1 MTRSIGKKFL
11 ALFLALVLLCSLL
24 PQAALPVSAAESD
37 GGSCGENLTWN
48 YYYDEETETG
58 WLSFDGWG
66 DMTDF
71 EPSGAP
77 WYPYRSRIDSVYLPW
92 DLTGV
97 GAYAFQDCTAL
108 TDLYLKEEIARVG
121 TGAFSGC
128 SGLTYLSV
136 DNPFCILNC
145 GLSGQPGEMTV
156 SGYAGSTA
164 QAYAEEYGYPFSSI
178 EGSFTRSGSCGI
190 WGDNLTW
197 TYEFESETLVIE
209 GNGEMADFEPGGAGW
224 YPYRAGIRNVNLPEA
239 LTSIGT
245 YAFQDCTLLTSAW
258 IPVSVTLVSA
268 GAFSG
273 CTGLETFDVGDTY
286 CALDCGES
294 GLPGVMTVCGFDGST
309 AEAYAEAYG
318 YAFDSLGSNQY
329 FGSCGENLQW
339 QFDSSSNTLYI
350 EGSGDMHCDYE
361 GGWYPIREHIRSV
374 SVGWEVTSVDWYAFQ
389 DCTALTSIALSE
401 GVTRVEGGAFSG
413 CTALESFTVKNP
425 YCELYCGEAGLPGT
439 MTVYG
444 YDGSTAEAYAA
455 EFGYTFSSE
464 GSYYYSG
471 HFSTENSDLNWNFD
485 TGSGILR
492 IYGSGEVTGY
502 QASGWDGEMIS
513 WQGEHWEPLR
523 EHICALIIEGE
534 ITGIDSYAFSY
545 YPVLRSVDLY
555 ENVDYVE
562 EGAFSDCS
570 ALESF
575 WVSNPYCVLECGLS
589 GSPGTMTVCGYPCST
604 AAAYAAEYGYAFSPL
619 DGNPYHGECGEGYQW
634 SFDPE
639 TGLLSIT
646 EVWPP
651 VSCPVMPDY
660 FESDVPWYGLRDYIT
675 SVSLPSG
682 ITRIG
687 SYAFNNCTAL
697 TAVELPDSVSSI
709 GDNAFCGCSALT
721 SVILPQN
728 VVTIEDYAFSN
739 CSGLER
745 FEVHNPSCVISCGE
759 SGIPGTMTVYGYF
772 GSTAEDYAEIYGYS
786 FVSISGQQYTGVCG
800 AQGDNLTWTFDVS
813 TGVLTIEGSG
823 DMANYFRTGDTT
835 NAPWSEFGEIIT
847 GLSLPENIT
856 YIGSWAIYDCRGLT
870 YVSVP
875 GSVTRLN
882 DYALS
887 SRSVRNIWV
896 NEGVTSI
903 DYRALTECTALY
915 SIHLPASLLLIGGDA
930 FNDCESLNDISVA
943 AGNTQFSS
951 SLGILYNKDKTQLI
965 RCPRGIRSSNTVIVP
980 EGVVTI
986 CEEAFMDC
994 THLVSVKIPSSLV
1007 EIGTSAFDGCTSL
1020 IGLSSDTGIYSLTSI
1035 GEKAFLCCSNLRY
1048 ATIPEGVTTI
1058 GTEAFCCCTLL
1069 DHLTLPN
1076 SVVSIGARAFRGT
1089 ALRTMTLPASVAYV
1103 YSGAIPELN
1112 TLTVLNPSCE
1122 LSCGQSGT
1130 PGEMV
1135 VYGYAD
1141 STAQAYAEQFG
1152 YAFCPLDRFTDVN
1165 PSAYY
1170 AVPVA
1175 WAYEN
1180 GITSGTG
1187 SNSFSPNKTCTRA
1200 EAVTFL
1206 WRAYGSPEPAGTDNP
1221 FGDVRP
1227 GKYYETAVL
1236 WAYHHE
1242 PQITGGTSSG
1252 KFGVGQSCTRAQ
1264 VVTFL
1269 WAAAG
1274 KPEPSITDCVFTD
1287 VLETDY
1293 FYKAVL
1299 WAVDNGITSGTSST
1313 TFSPN
1318 AGCTRGQIVTFL
1330 YRAIGQD

>member
-37 GGSCGENLTWN
+37 GGSCGDNLTWN

-77 WYPYRSRIDSVYLPW
+77 WYSYRSSINCVYLPW
-92 DLTGV
+92 GLTSV

-108 TDLYLKEEIARVG
+108 TELYLYEDVTQVG
-121 TGAFSGC
+121 TGALSGC
-128 SGLTYLSV
+128 SGLMYLYV
-136 DNPFCILNC
+136 YNPACALNC
-145 GLSGQPGEMTV
+145 SLSGQPGTMEV
-156 SGYAGSTA
+156 AGYYGSTA
-164 QAYAEEYGYPFSSI
+164 QAYAVEYGYTFYSL
-178 EGSFTRSGSCGI
+178 GSFSYSGSCGM

-197 TYEFESETLVIE
+197 SYELGYDTLVIE
-209 GNGEMADFEPGGAGW
+209 GSGEMADFEPGGAGW
-224 YPYRAGIRNVNLPEA
+224 YPYRDQIRYVYLPEE
-239 LTSIGT
+239 LTSIGA
-245 YAFQDCTLLTSAW
+245 YAFQDCAVLGVDFWSSEQLTQIGAGAFSGCTELTDVWFSEQLTLIGADAFSDCIGLTSIQ
-258 IPVSVTLVSA
+258 IPASVTQIGS

-273 CTGLETFDVGDTY
+273 CTGLESFYVWDTY
-286 CALDCGES
+286 CPLDCGAS
-294 GLPGVMTVCGFDGST
+294 GLPGTMTVYGYDGST
-309 AEAYAEAYG
+309 AEAYAAEYS
-318 YAFDSLGSNQY
+318 YAFSSVGYQY
-329 FGSCGENLQW
+329 YGFCGMEGENLW
-339 QFDSSSNTLYI
+339 WHFDAASAALHI
-350 EGSGDMHCDYE
+350 EGSGDMMCDYE
-361 GGWYPIREHIRSV
+361 GGWDPIREHIRAV
-374 SVGWEVTSVDWYAFQ
+374 HLWGEVTSVDCYAFWG
-389 DCTALTSIALSE
+389 CTALTSVELPES
-401 GVTRVEGGAFSG
+401 VTVVGDGAFSG
-413 CTALESFTVKNP
+413 CTALESLTIRNP

-444 YDGSTAEAYAA
+444 YAGSTAEAYAA
-455 EFGYTFSSE
+455 EFGYE
-464 GSYYYSG
+464 
-471 HFSTENSDLNWNFD
+471 
-485 TGSGILR
+485 
-492 IYGSGEVTGY
+492 
-502 QASGWDGEMIS
+502 
-513 WQGEHWEPLR
+513 
-523 EHICALIIEGE
+523 
-534 ITGIDSYAFSY
+534 
-545 YPVLRSVDLY
+545 
-555 ENVDYVE
+555 
-562 EGAFSDCS
+562 
-570 ALESF
+570 
-575 WVSNPYCVLECGLS
+575 
-589 GSPGTMTVCGYPCST
+589 
-604 AAAYAAEYGYAFSPL
+604 FSPL
-619 DGNPYHGECGEGYQW
+619 NGPSHSGECGWELWW
-634 SFDPE
+634 SFDPA
-639 TGLLSIT
+639 TGTLTVEGSG
-646 EVWPP
+646 
-651 VSCPVMPDY
+651 SMSG
-660 FESDVPWYGLRDYIT
+660 FESEGAPWYALRENIT
-675 SVSLPSG
+675 TVSLPAELPN
-682 ITRIG
+682 IG
-687 SYAFNNCTAL
+687 SYAFQGCYAL
-697 TAVELPDSVSSI
+697 TEVVIPASVADVGPWAFSDCTTLSAVEIPDGVEFISDGAFYGCAALNTIVIPESVTRV
-709 GDNAFCGCSALT
+709 G
-721 SVILPQN
+721 
-728 VVTIEDYAFSN
+728 EYAFYD
-739 CSGLER
+739 CSGLEH
-745 FEVHNPSCVISCGE
+745 FEVQNPTCEISCGE

-786 FVSISGQQYTGVCG
+786 FVSIGGQQYTGVCG

-875 GSVTRLN
+875 GSVTRLD

-1122 LSCGQSGT
+1122 LRCGQSGT

-1152 YAFCPLDRFTDVN
+1152 YAFCPLDCFTDVN

-1187 SNSFSPNKTCTRA
+1187 SSSFSPNKTCTRA

-1206 WRAYGSPEPAGTDNP
+1206 WRAYGSPEPTGTDNP

-1227 GKYYETAVL
+1227 GNYYETAVL